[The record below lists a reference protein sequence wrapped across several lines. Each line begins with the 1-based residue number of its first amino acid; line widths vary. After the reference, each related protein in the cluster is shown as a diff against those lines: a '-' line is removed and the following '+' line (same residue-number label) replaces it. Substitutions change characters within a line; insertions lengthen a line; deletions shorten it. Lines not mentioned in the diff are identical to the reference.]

1 MCYKVVLYGW
11 IFLIFFCW
19 MFFVILGSFVEMEI
33 FSNIIMLDDLV
44 IIICFSKFR
53 CYRFWELKD

>member
-19 MFFVILGSFVEMEI
+19 MFFVILGSFVDIEI
-33 FSNIIMLDDLV
+33 FSNIIMLDDLF
-44 IIICFSKFR
+44 IIISFVNLDVIDF
-53 CYRFWELKD
+53 EN

>member
-44 IIICFSKFR
+44 IIISFVNLDVIDF
-53 CYRFWELKD
+53 EN